1 MKLSTFAP
9 SVAPSV
15 VTASAPRATASSAP
29 SPASQARSGVLGIGS
44 SQNVPAIRVWD
55 RCTTVFGNPAGA
67 RKKLYRIFG
76 KEAKKNINKAKTF
89 LSRQGRLT
97 EEALNSLYIDTLKRY
112 GSHNGIE
119 LVLLPGESKLVCR
132 PLGENPSKKRR

>member
-1 MKLSTFAP
+1 MKLSMI
-9 SVAPSV
+9 APSV
-15 VTASAPRATASSAP
+15 VTASGPRATATP
-29 SPASQARSGVLGIGS
+29 PTPASQARSGVLGIGS

-55 RCTTVFGNPAGA
+55 RCTTVFDNPAGA